1 MRSAERRPDGTGLV
15 TRIVVADPSLIVLVG
30 AAGSGKSTFAARHF
44 APAEI
49 LSSDAYRAL
58 IAGDETDQRAT
69 KSAFGRLHRELR
81 QRLAAGSLSV
91 VDATNIEPPARRA
104 LVTRAAAA
112 SLPATAIVLDLPPSL
127 VLARNAAR
135 PSRVVSE
142 AIVRRHLERLRVT
155 LDARATPLDGEGF
168 GLVVVL
174 RDPADVDA
182 VTIVRQRS

>member
-1 MRSAERRPDGTGLV
+1 V

-69 KSAFGRLHRELR
+69 KPAFGRLHRELAR
-81 QRLAAGSLSV
+81 RLAAGLLSV
-91 VDATNIEPPARRA
+91 VDATNIEPAARRA
-104 LVTRAAAA
+104 LVTRAARA
-112 SLPATAIVLDLPPSL
+112 SLPATAVVLDLPPSL

-135 PSRVVSE
+135 PSRVVAE
-142 AIVRRHLERLRVT
+142 AVVQRHLDRLRVT
-155 LDARATPLDGEGF
+155 IDGRATPLEGEGF
-168 GLVVVL
+168 GQVVVL
-174 RDPADVDA
+174 RDPAEVDA
-182 VTIVRQRS
+182 VTMVRERA

>member
-1 MRSAERRPDGTGLV
+1 M

-69 KSAFGRLHRELR
+69 KPAFGRLHRELAR
-81 QRLAAGSLSV
+81 RLAAGLLSV
-91 VDATNIEPPARRA
+91 VDATNIEPAARRA
-104 LVTRAAAA
+104 LVTRSAGA
-112 SLPATAIVLDLPPSL
+112 SLPATAVVLDLPPSL

-135 PSRVVSE
+135 PSRVVADE
-142 AIVRRHLERLRVT
+142 IVRRHLERLRVT
-155 LDARATPLDGEGF
+155 IDARATPLDGEGF
-168 GLVVVL
+168 AQVVVL
-174 RDPADVDA
+174 RDPAEVDA
-182 VTIVRQRS
+182 VTMVRERG